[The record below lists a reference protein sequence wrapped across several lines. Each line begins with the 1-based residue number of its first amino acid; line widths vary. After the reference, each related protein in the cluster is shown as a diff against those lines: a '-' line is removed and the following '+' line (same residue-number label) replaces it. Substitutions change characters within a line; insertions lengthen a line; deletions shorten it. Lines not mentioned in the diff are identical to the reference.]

1 MSLKTVITA
10 ALALGAVACA
20 SQSQAQAAP
29 GWRLN
34 PAACPDLREDIRDA
48 RVTRS
53 RRDLREDRR
62 DRRVTNC
69 PASAFVFVGSQRT
82 RKPPRP
88 HFSAI
93 YVTSGGTYYGIRS
106 GRRVPILIVER

>member
-1 MSLKTVITA
+1 MSLKTVVTA

-20 SQSQAQAAP
+20 SQSEAYAAS

-34 PAACPDLREDIRDA
+34 PAACPDLREDRRDA

-62 DRRVTNC
+62 DRRITNC
-69 PASAFVFVGSQRT
+69 PASSFVYVGNPVT
-82 RKPPRP
+82 RRPPRP

-93 YVTSGGTYYGIRS
+93 YVTPAGTFYGIRG
-106 GRRVPILIVER
+106 GRRVPIMIVER